1 MPQRENRQNE
11 YYDAHYGIVSV
22 GLTST
27 GVVVVATT
35 QGNYHGIAMIASA
48 ASIIA
53 KVYDASVGTTGNM
66 VDVIQ
71 VGVTGTGWSD
81 KYIPLVCRK
90 GITVSITG
98 SGGAGCIFF
107 GPKG

>member
-1 MPQRENRQNE
+1 VPKREPSE
-11 YYDAHYGIVSV
+11 YFDAGYGIVSV

-27 GVVVVATT
+27 GVVIVATT
-35 QGNYHGIAMIASA
+35 GGNYHGISFLASA
-48 ASIIA
+48 ASITA

-66 VDVIQ
+66 IDVIF
-71 VGVTGTGWSD
+71 VKATGTGWAD
-81 KYIPLVCRK
+81 KYIPIYVKK

-98 SGGAGCIFF
+98 TGGAGCVFY

>member
-1 MPQRENRQNE
+1 MLKREQRDYFDIN
-11 YYDAHYGIVSV
+11 YGIVSV

-27 GVVVVATT
+27 GVTIVATT
-35 QGNYHGIAMIASA
+35 GGNYHGISFLASTTGVT
-48 ASIIA
+48 A

-66 VDVIQ
+66 IDVIA
-71 VGVTGTGWSD
+71 VAANGTGWSD
-81 KYIPLVCRK
+81 KYIPIYAKK

-98 SGGAGCIFF
+98 TGGSGVLFF

>member
-1 MPQRENRQNE
+1 MARVGEGE
-11 YYDAHYGIVSV
+11 YFDANYGIVTV

-35 QGNYHGIAMIASA
+35 GGNYHGIAFLASA
-48 ASIIA
+48 TAINA
-53 KVYDASVGTTGNM
+53 KVFDASVGTTGNM
-66 VDVIQ
+66 IDVIT
-71 VGVTGTGWSD
+71 VLANGTGWSD
-81 KYIPLVCRK
+81 KYIPIRAKK

-98 SGGAGCIFF
+98 TGGSGVVFY